1 MIFKMHN
8 VKSTELVKLV
18 RNNSIISISMNIQEK
33 ILISTDTRKWYVYE
47 HNFNWNC
54 EFDSMY
60 FGNMFY
66 QQKLIE

>member
-33 ILISTDTRKWYVYE
+33 ILISTDTRK
-47 HNFNWNC
+47 
-54 EFDSMY
+54 
-60 FGNMFY
+60 
-66 QQKLIE
+66 